1 MLVIIKIGEGYQPLP
16 VGIAGTGTAD
26 GVVRRNIYF
35 RRFGERISDTC
46 APLFVHSPVSGEI
59 GEQKLEVEV
68 LKHIINKHQLGFL
81 HHVIPYKL
89 VFEDVGVLSGNIGY
103 RHDVPHEFPYKGL
116 SGTPV

>member
-1 MLVIIKIGEGYQPLP
+1 MVRGNIDFGRLRERQRDTPPSLVVHAP
-16 VGIAGTGTAD
+16 VPGN
-26 GVVRRNIYF
+26 VWK
-35 RRFGERISDTC
+35 
-46 APLFVHSPVSGEI
+46 
-59 GEQKLEVEV
+59 QKLEVEV